1 MRSPFTTHTILQRT
15 LAPLRWLPAWSV
27 ALTALGC
34 AGNVEVGEA
43 KPDDGEASEQ
53 PQASGDEKDPA
64 DDAIDEPETPV
75 EEPSATS
82 SEPQAV
88 DCSEA
93 DAAARAPYEAWQAIE
108 NDFGVL
114 AGKTLSGYIEG
125 GPDLLLTIAA
135 DHTATLVVGDAAPAP
150 EKDQSYLCDN
160 GFDDEYFACE
170 VAYSQPPVA
179 GGSYPLHGGTLE
191 DSRLKVALQAFSP
204 WDAWCALQ
212 DAHQEA
218 PGGCF
223 FTTIW
228 HAGFSY
234 SLDGQSCTL
243 DYEPVDCGWLKLAQS
258 QICSCTSTECFA
270 LIGGDGELLDARLN
284 ETEDA
289 LVGSFKGATVY
300 LFVEE

>member
-1 MRSPFTTHTILQRT
+1 MRTPFTSVLGWLPLCGLALAT
-15 LAPLRWLPAWSV
+15 LA
-27 ALTALGC
+27 C

-43 KPDDGEASEQ
+43 NPDNGESADEQEQTDDGV
-53 PQASGDEKDPA
+53 
-64 DDAIDEPETPV
+64 DEPETPV
-75 EEPSATS
+75 VEPDATS
-82 SEPQAV
+82 GEPEEV

-93 DAAARAPYEAWQAIE
+93 DEAARAPYEAWQEIE

-125 GPDLLLTIAA
+125 GPDLRLTIAA
-135 DHTATLVVGDAAPAP
+135 DHTATLLVGEAPPAP

-160 GFDDEYFACE
+160 GFEDEYFACE
-170 VAYSQPPVA
+170 VAYSQPPVV

-191 DSRLKVALQAFSP
+191 DNRFQVPLQTFSP

-212 DAHQEA
+212 DPYEQDS
-218 PGGCF
+218 CF

-228 HAGFSY
+228 NAGFSH
-234 SLDGQSCTL
+234 SLDGEVCTL
-243 DYEPVDCGWLKLAQS
+243 DYEPVDCGWLRLAQG

-284 ETEDA
+284 EAEDE
-289 LVGSFKGATVY
+289 LVGSFRGATVY
-300 LFVEE
+300 LFVDEE